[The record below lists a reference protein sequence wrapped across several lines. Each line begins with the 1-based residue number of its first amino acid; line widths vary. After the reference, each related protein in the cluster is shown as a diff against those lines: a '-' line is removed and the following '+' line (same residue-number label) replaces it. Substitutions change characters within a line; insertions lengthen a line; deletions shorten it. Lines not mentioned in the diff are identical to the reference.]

1 MKKTIL
7 ILLILF
13 SCKISIYA
21 QEERVIISDSK
32 KKGADNTKKI
42 TKIVRFVDADTEK
55 SIPAVYFSVVK
66 NYMVIYG
73 GKSDEMGYARLLF
86 NMNNYYPTVEIN
98 MNDNKYRPVEDTVRR
113 NKILYQPV
121 AETIK
126 FKSGKDVVDTVI
138 VQLKKLPDVK
148 R

>member
-1 MKKTIL
+1 MMKFFSVL
-7 ILLILF
+7 FILF
-13 SCKISIYA
+13 SCIISLYA
-21 QEERVIISDSK
+21 QEEMVIVSDSK

-42 TKIVRFVDADTEK
+42 TKIVRFVDADTKK
-55 SIPAVYFSVVK
+55 SIPAVYFSVLK
-66 NYMVIYG
+66 NYMVICA
-73 GKSDEMGYARLLF
+73 GKSDETGYAKLLF

-98 MNDNKYRPVEDTVRR
+98 MNDNKYRPAHDTTRR